1 MQNSDDIDDI
11 YNKTNFNLLE
21 NKLQELIK
29 IIKNLKE
36 RNKDLQGR
44 INKSDTQES
53 LKITNTKKRKIKE
66 KIENIIEEL
75 ESVL

>member
-1 MQNSDDIDDI
+1 MQNSDNI
-11 YNKTNFNLLE
+11 YKKTNFNMLE

-53 LKITNTKKRKIKE
+53 LNITDTKKRKIKE
-66 KIENIIEEL
+66 KIENMIEEL

>member
-1 MQNSDDIDDI
+1 M
-11 YNKTNFNLLE
+11 LE

-53 LKITNTKKRKIKE
+53 LNITDTKKRKIKE
-66 KIENIIEEL
+66 KIENMIEEL

>member
-1 MQNSDDIDDI
+1 MQNSDDI